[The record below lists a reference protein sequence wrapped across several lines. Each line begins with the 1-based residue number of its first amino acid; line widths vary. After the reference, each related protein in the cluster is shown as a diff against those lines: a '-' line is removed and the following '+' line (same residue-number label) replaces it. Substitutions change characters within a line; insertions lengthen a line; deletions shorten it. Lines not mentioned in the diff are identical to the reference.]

1 MSRRNDAIVLLNSN
15 RCMINS
21 CLAKTELK
29 EYNGDFVEYLIRQ
42 LSILNRREKE
52 DLAAKESKSILRM
65 PGSDDPVSATLHR
78 MLTREVK

>member
-21 CLAKTELK
+21 CLTKTELK

-42 LSILNRREKE
+42 LAILNRREKK
-52 DLAAKESKSILRM
+52 DRAAEESKATLRM
-65 PGSDDPVSATLHR
+65 PGSNDPVDHILHN
-78 MLTREVK
+78 MLTRR